1 MPIFTQLVAA
11 LAATAALL
19 PAARAAPGAAPLIP
33 RIFAPEA
40 VLPAAPNLA
49 RVWGWSAPGDVV
61 NATVACAGKA
71 YHGSGSAGADGLW
84 VLTLPSID
92 AVFGC
97 SLALN
102 AANWSASVVPV
113 HFGTVLFCGG
123 QSNAHLPLDYSVNG
137 TQEAANAASYKN
149 IRLLQQD
156 TVSQASMPL
165 PDALAIVQSWTAPTP
180 AIASGF
186 SAICWWT
193 GRYLSDALRMSIP
206 IGLVQGAWPSTYI
219 RQLGPAEIGETCGVT
234 GVDAATGARDPCSG
248 DSCKIFNSFMAPF
261 QPGPF
266 EFAALVWLQG
276 ETDRNNPRF
285 YNCALPA
292 FINALRSR
300 FNPLMYVAVIQLAPW
315 VAEGGLDVALL
326 REAQSNASL
335 AMERVGLAVSV
346 DLGDPQAPAGSIHS
360 RLKAP
365 AGQRAAWLLLAGLF
379 GNSTFSTYVSPRYA
393 GASGGAQGATLKA
406 TINFAPGSTAGGL
419 QAIAGAHCP
428 VELGV
433 PAGECSGFAI
443 GATDGVLYNASA
455 AVGAGGDTLELT
467 AIAKSSGLRVLVSF
481 DANQTCA
488 PLQPRPPQK
497 KTLTPYPLTNRT
509 RPLATLTIPWHSS
522 RTAWGCPWRPGR
534 HSLCWP
540 RCGGGRGGQREHFFY
555 L

>member
-1 MPIFTQLVAA
+1 MGFFTQLVATA
-11 LAATAALL
+11 VLLPSVRAAT
-19 PAARAAPGAAPLIP
+19 GAAPLIP
-33 RIFAPEA
+33 RIFAPDV
-40 VLPAAPNLA
+40 VLPSSPNVA

-61 NATVACAGKA
+61 NATVYCAGKA
-71 YHGSGSAGADGLW
+71 YQGSGSAGADGLW
-84 VLTLPSID
+84 VVALPSIA

-97 SLALN
+97 RLALDS
-102 AANWSASVVPV
+102 ANWTANVSPV

-123 QSNAHLPLDYSVNG
+123 QSNAHLPLDYSLNG
-137 TQEAANAASYKN
+137 TQEAANAAGYKN

-156 TVSQASMPL
+156 TVSQASIPL
-165 PDALAIVQSWTAPTP
+165 PDALAIVQSWAAPTP

-193 GRYLSDALRMSIP
+193 GRYLSDALHKSIP

-219 RQLGPAEIGETCGVT
+219 RQLGPAEIGETCGVA
-234 GVDAATGARDPCSG
+234 GVDAATGAPDPCSG

-276 ETDRNNPRF
+276 ETDRTNPHF

-292 FINALRSR
+292 FISALRSR
-300 FNPLMYVAVIQLAPW
+300 FNPLMYATVIQLAPW
-315 VAEGGLDVALL
+315 VAEGGEDVALL

-393 GASGGAQGATLKA
+393 AASGAVQGVTLTA
-406 TINFAPGSTAGGL
+406 TITFAPGSTAAGL
-419 QAIAGAHCP
+419 QAIGGAHCP

-433 PAGECSGFAI
+433 PVGECSGFAI

-455 AVGAGGDTLELT
+455 AIGAGGDTLVLT
-467 AIAKSSGLRVLVSF
+467 ATAKSSGLRVLNTSF
-481 DANQTCA
+481 GYSDYPVAQFKNSLGLPVA
-488 PLQPRPPQK
+488 PWTPQ
-497 KTLTPYPLTNRT
+497 LV
-509 RPLATLTIPWHSS
+509 LA
-522 RTAWGCPWRPGR
+522 
-534 HSLCWP
+534 
-540 RCGGGRGGQREHFFY
+540 
-555 L
+555 